1 MCDPYGLILTYLKR
15 DPGKGLK
22 RLRDVAY
29 DELWNNPGEDAPDFS
44 MLPKDVW
51 GMIVQRCEVSRES
64 LTTLL
69 LLNKARLSAV
79 VWKHF
84 RFSPKWN
91 YWLFVD
97 RLMYVQ
103 KYREQAGWRLHYFEL
118 YGLRSWAQCFIPV
131 EKFASEHLAQY
142 VWDHVEREDS
152 RHLESALISHLSTE
166 AHVLQ
171 CVTKLLSLY
180 RPQMDCAVLRSSFH
194 HLGCVVSGELPEI
207 GDILLSVP
215 DDLKQLTKP
224 LTNLHIAL
232 GYYAAYRTY
241 AKRDYGVTLPE
252 IKASD

>member
-51 GMIVQRCEVSRES
+51 GMIVERCEVSRES

-69 LLNKARLSAV
+69 LLNKTRLSAV

-97 RLMYVQ
+97 RLMFKQ
-103 KYREQAGWRLHYFEL
+103 KYRKGREPCWFEL
-118 YGLRSWAQCFIPV
+118 FGLQSWAQYFIPV
-131 EKFASEHLAQY
+131 EKFASALVAKNLCEVL
-142 VWDHVEREDS
+142 EREDRAQS
-152 RHLESALISHLSTE
+152 KAFALISHVSTE
-166 AHVLQ
+166 THVLQ

-180 RPQMDCAVLRSSFH
+180 RPHLDCAVLCSWFH

-215 DDLKQLTKP
+215 DDLKQLAKP

-241 AKRDYGVTLPE
+241 TKRDYGVTLPE
-252 IKASD
+252 IKAFN